1 MLQPN
6 KMKSSYKK
14 KKRKVVARICA
25 DHDSISAK
33 FTTSVWNTSG
43 QNVNL
48 FSKSQF
54 KGQLLCKVFSESR
67 KFKQYL
73 PYINNKHL

>member
-1 MLQPN
+1 ME
-6 KMKSSYKK
+6 YFF
-14 KKRKVVARICA
+14 
-25 DHDSISAK
+25 H
-33 FTTSVWNTSG
+33 TG

-54 KGQLLCKVFSESR
+54 KGQLLCKVFCESL